1 MRLLHV
7 GITHGDINGISL
19 ELITKAL
26 GSPELL
32 ELCTP
37 VVFSN
42 DACFMKTA
50 ELAHL
55 EQPVPLQTIQS
66 AKETIDGRVNLVNAC
81 ENEPVIEW
89 GVQTETALKAEAD
102 SLNAAIDAYK
112 AGFIDILIC
121 APGQLDNDFNSHSL
135 SDFIKQATQSTTPEF
150 DWIINENI
158 RILKLHPIA
167 FTTELGEGFAIEA
180 FKEELNNINRH
191 LRQDFGFIRPR
202 MALISSKPN
211 MDTVIRE
218 LEEDG
223 ITIFGP
229 FEANSFI
236 EAGNYKH
243 YDAVLFLEEEEGRKK
258 LIDALQREE
267 TIGYVSGLPLV
278 LAYPLTGIC
287 YDKAGKGIADETPLR
302 NALYTAIDIYRNR
315 VAYQYATQ
323 NPLEKQWNPKGRDDF
338 KLDLSKEEE

>member
-42 DACFMKTA
+42 DKCFMKTA

-55 EQPVPLQTIQS
+55 EQPVPLQTIPS
-66 AKETIDGRVNLVNAC
+66 AHEIIDGRVNLINAC
-81 ENEPVIEW
+81 EEEPVIEW
-89 GVQTETALKAEAD
+89 GKQTETALKAEAD

-112 AGFIDILIC
+112 AGIIDILIC
-121 APGQLDNDFNSHSL
+121 APGQLDNDFSSHSL
-135 SDFIKQATQSTTPEF
+135 SDFIKQATQTSTQGF
-150 DWIINENI
+150 DWIINDEV
-158 RILKLHPIA
+158 RLLKLHPIA

-202 MALISSKPN
+202 MALVSSKTN
-211 MDTVIRE
+211 MSNVVRE
-218 LEEDG
+218 LEEEG

-229 FEANSFI
+229 FEANTFI

-258 LIDALQREE
+258 LLDQLNCQE

-287 YDKAGKGIADETPLR
+287 YEKAGKGVADETPLR
-302 NALYTAIDIYRNR
+302 HALYTAIDIYRNR
-315 VAYQYATQ
+315 LAYQQATQ
-323 NPLEKQWNPKGRDDF
+323 NPLEKQWNPQGRDDF